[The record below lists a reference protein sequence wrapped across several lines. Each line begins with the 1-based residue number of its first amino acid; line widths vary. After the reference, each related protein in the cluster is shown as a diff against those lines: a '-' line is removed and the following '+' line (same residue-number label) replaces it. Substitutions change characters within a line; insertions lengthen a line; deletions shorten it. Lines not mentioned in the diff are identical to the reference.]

1 MKRIVLPVMLLC
13 STIALAQVNQ
23 KKKSDTLVQEKQ
35 VEEVIMTASR
45 TYINRSEA
53 PIAITKLDRKI
64 IEQTKA
70 RTMWELVNKT
80 PGVFMRQLSDAEGS
94 SMSIRQPMST
104 TNYFLY
110 LEDGIPIRPQGFHN
124 HNGLSLYSNVL
135 GVENIEIAKGP
146 VSSIYGPEA
155 VGGAVN
161 VITRKAGEQPQ
172 YMIGYQGDE
181 YWDYFRKHNECCE
194 LSYNSYHDYI

>member
-94 SMSIRQPMST
+94 SMSIRQPMS
-104 TNYFLY
+104 
-110 LEDGIPIRPQGFHN
+110 
-124 HNGLSLYSNVL
+124 
-135 GVENIEIAKGP
+135 
-146 VSSIYGPEA
+146 
-155 VGGAVN
+155 
-161 VITRKAGEQPQ
+161 
-172 YMIGYQGDE
+172 
-181 YWDYFRKHNECCE
+181 
-194 LSYNSYHDYI
+194 